1 MESLGDIHGSASTER
16 AFESEPL
23 PTLTET
29 VTLRSVAVGLVLG
42 TIVSV
47 VVMKLKLTSSIVFL
61 PSLSIPAGL
70 LGFFLVRVWI
80 HVNDVF
86 GVAHLPFTRQENTI
100 IQTCIVACSSIAYNG
115 GFGTYVLGM
124 SGKLANGE
132 PNIGRLMAFLFLI
145 NFAGLFM
152 VVPLRK
158 VMIIRHRLAYP
169 SGTAAGHLINS
180 LHTPH
185 DAVHVRKQV
194 LALFKSL
201 GATTLWPIFQWFFAG
216 GKDCGFQVF
225 PTFGITAYHRG
236 FYFDSSM
243 TNVGIGMICAPI
255 ITVSMLIGSIL
266 SWGILSTR
274 IFQMYLCTQALSQ
287 SLGHFGYC
295 KIRAGQSK
303 EGQWYP
309 KNLEAKSLRGI
320 TGYKVFIGVSIIL
333 ADSLFSVITALVR
346 TLYILHKQ
354 HSSVKTA
361 TLAAQPP
368 FQCLNTMEQT
378 IQNFDDRRRAHVFLK
393 DRISDRVAVAAYII
407 LATASTLTIPHLY
420 PQLKYRHIAL
430 AYMVTPVLAFC
441 NMYGIGVTNKNM
453 STPYGKVAMLVV
465 SSWVRFGGGGSEL
478 VDYGIVIAAV
488 SSASELIQEFK
499 MGYLTLTSS
508 RAMLLAQVIGTTL
521 GCIVN
526 PMIFW
531 LFYKVYDMGVLDF
544 ADTPYAKVYR
554 GIIMLSAGGH
564 ELPRHS
570 VLLCAVFFVLAL
582 ALSVAREAGERRRW
596 RVLPYIPSTVAIGV
610 AFFAPPKMPIGMA
623 VGSLA
628 LYLWKRYDRSSAR
641 ALSVAVAS
649 GLICGNGLGAIVPS
663 ILNFSKAQAPV
674 CIKFLPTNVNS
685 EVDAYLATHPM
696 SS

>member
-1 MESLGDIHGSASTER
+1 MTSLGDIHDIASTER

-29 VTLRSVAVGLVLG
+29 VTLRSVAVSLVLG

-47 VVMKLKLTSSIVFL
+47 VVMKLKLTSSFVFL

-80 HVNDVF
+80 HVSDIF

-100 IQTCIVACSSIAYNG
+100 IQTCVVACSSIAYNG

-124 SGKLANGE
+124 SNQTNVE
-132 PNIGRLMAFLFLI
+132 PDIGRLMAFLFLI

-158 VMIIRHRLAYP
+158 VMIIRHRLTYP

-185 DAVHVRKQV
+185 DAVQVRKQV

-225 PTFGITAYHRG
+225 PTFGITAYRRG

-243 TNVGIGMICAPI
+243 TNVGIGMICAPMI
-255 ITVSMLIGSIL
+255 SVSMLIGSIL
-266 SWGILSTR
+266 SWGILWPCIQT
-274 IFQMYLCTQALSQ
+274 
-287 SLGHFGYC
+287 
-295 KIRAGQSK
+295 K

-309 KNLEAKSLRGI
+309 KNLEPKSLSGI

-333 ADSLFSVITALVR
+333 ADSLFNFIKALVR
-346 TLYILHKQ
+346 ILYISRKQ
-354 HSSVKTA
+354 RSGVKTTA
-361 TLAAQPP
+361 TLAAPPP
-368 FQCLNTMEQT
+368 FRCLNTMDQT
-378 IQNFDDRRRAHVFLK
+378 IQSFDDRQRAHVFLK
-393 DRISDRVAVAAYII
+393 DMISDMVAIAAYII
-407 LATASTLTIPHLY
+407 LATTSTITIPHLY
-420 PQLKYRHIAL
+420 PQLKNGHIAL
-430 AYMVTPVLAFC
+430 AYMVTPVFAFC
-441 NMYGIGVTNKNM
+441 NVYGIGVTNKNM
-453 STPYGKVAMLVV
+453 STAYGKVAILVV
-465 SSWVRFGGGGSEL
+465 SSWVRFNGGSEL
-478 VDYGIVIAAV
+478 VACGIAIAAV
-488 SSASELIQEFK
+488 SSASELMQEFK

-508 RAMLLAQVIGTTL
+508 RAMLLAQAIGTAF

-526 PMIFW
+526 PVIFW
-531 LFYKVYDMGVLDF
+531 MLYKVYDMGVLDF

-554 GIIMLSAGGH
+554 GIVMLSAGRH

-570 VLLCAVFFVLAL
+570 VLLCTVFFLLAL
-582 ALSVAREAGERRRW
+582 ALSVAREVGERRQW

-628 LYLWKRYDRSSAR
+628 LYLWKRYDGSSAR

-649 GLICGNGLGAIVPS
+649 GLICGDGLGSVVPS
-663 ILNFSKAQAPV
+663 MLNFSKAQAPV
-674 CIKFLPTNVNS
+674 CIKFLPTPVNS

-696 SS
+696 ST